1 MLSRA
6 FMTYMSQWN
15 SKQKKIMKS
24 KNSGKQKE
32 EKKLWNSIEQWEV
45 DYKIQ

>member
-1 MLSRA
+1 
-6 FMTYMSQWN
+6 
-15 SKQKKIMKS
+15 MKS
-24 KNSGKQKE
+24 KKSGKQKE